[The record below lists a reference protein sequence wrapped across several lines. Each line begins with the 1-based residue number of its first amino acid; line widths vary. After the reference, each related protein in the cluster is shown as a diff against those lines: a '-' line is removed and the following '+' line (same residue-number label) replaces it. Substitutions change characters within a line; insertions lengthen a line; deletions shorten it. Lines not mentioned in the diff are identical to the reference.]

1 MTIKFLP
8 TLQLIAYVRIAMGIV
23 YSFDLEHLKR
33 SLLGGLQNTEYIEPI
48 KKKISEIDLT
58 TCYSRLSRL
67 TAARKNTEVKI
78 VPLPP
83 QVKKKLG
90 GIIFSLGLEIKLWYE
105 CHKFIIE
112 HNFNLDLRN
121 KLSWFSFGVID
132 RLETAQNFIQDEAFD
147 IGDRF
152 HLACKYCFDDDVQ
165 RIWRNMSIADRINAM
180 RRIPRTKS
188 IDLYIESLRRKRSRN
203 WTEISRN
210 ERHQFFLGNCLGIR
224 SYFTKLRFPIV
235 RYQCIFFALGSG
247 MAHQTS
253 ETRIPGGKTRRY
265 RICIQSIAKKISE
278 IVLPTYC
285 ETFSRL
291 TASRR
296 KPEDVIIVH
305 LPPDV
310 KASESS
316 GFGDKTMIDL
326 TARNF
331 IRDDDFDIGE
341 RFYLACE
348 YCFEVNVQMF
358 WRNMADD
365 QSNAVKRLLGVSS
378 IEYGL
383 IHCVEIFRETGK
395 K

>member
-247 MAHQTS
+247 MAHQYDLYSCLSQLNSTELNS
-253 ETRIPGGKTRRY
+253 MLTRFPTPQLCEIFKTFLRWPFQ
-265 RICIQSIAKKISE
+265 IIF
-278 IVLPTYC
+278 L
-285 ETFSRL
+285 
-291 TASRR
+291 
-296 KPEDVIIVH
+296 DIVH
-305 LPPDV
+305 NFKRHINKDIFYCVVTFILNYKLGMGFEDHMYIEIFECFWNLFSAKYEDSFKKEIALYALAKYV
-310 KASESS
+310 LESS
-316 GFGDKTMIDL
+316 KDYDAGQYRCL
-326 TARNF
+326 
-331 IRDDDFDIGE
+331 
-341 RFYLACE
+341 
-348 YCFEVNVQMF
+348 VNLYF
-358 WRNMADD
+358 PD
-365 QSNAVKRLLGVSS
+365 
-378 IEYGL
+378 
-383 IHCVEIFRETGK
+383 
-395 K
+395 